1 MTQFIEYV
9 KMALYNIKQN
19 KGRSFLT
26 MLGIIIG
33 ISAVITIVSIGNGI
47 QEEFVEVASLSS
59 INVTVNPEE
68 VDDPNIIT
76 LEDMEAL
83 SVALGDSIDGVVSS
97 FMEFGTTETRKGEFD
112 AYITLTTPDAEGD
125 ETKKEIILG
134 EYFTDVDMQNASMV
148 VVIDRMSAVYLFGT
162 DDVIGMNMDMQIGG
176 SIVSAMIKG
185 IRDVDQAYAEETE
198 ATMEMFG
205 MSMPIMIEMP
215 YTAAQN
221 WGVEYDGFSSVTLYL
236 PNEADENAVA
246 KEAIDVLDVRH
257 GRGEESKF
265 QREAVMDLTMITSVL
280 DAMTAFVAF
289 VASISLLVGGIGVM
303 NIMLVSVTER
313 RREIG
318 IRKALGAKTSSVVTQ
333 FLCESAIISGIG
345 GIIGIMIGGG
355 VAQLIEFTGVG
366 GLSASL
372 SIEAI
377 LLATGFSCGV
387 GIVFGIYPARKAAR
401 MTPIEALRQM

>member
-9 KMALYNIKQN
+9 KMALYNIRQN

-47 QEEFVEVASLSS
+47 QEDFVEVASLSS
-59 INVTVNPEE
+59 INVAVNPEE

-83 SVALGDSIDGVVSS
+83 SDSLGDSIDGVVSS
-97 FMEFGTTETRKGEFD
+97 FMEMGTTETRKGEFD
-112 AYITLTTPDAEGD
+112 TYITLTTPDAEAD
-125 ETKKEIILG
+125 ETKKEIIRG
-134 EYFTDVDMQNASMV
+134 EYFTDVDIQNASMV
-148 VVIDRMSAVYLFGT
+148 VIIDRMSAVYLFGT
-162 DDVIGMNMDMQIGG
+162 DDVIGMNLDMQIGD
-176 SIVSAMIKG
+176 SIVSVTIKG
-185 IRDVDQAYAEETE
+185 IRDVDQAYAEEMA
-198 ATMEMFG
+198 ATYEMFG
-205 MSMPIMIEMP
+205 MNMLIMMEMP

-246 KEAIDVLDVRH
+246 KEAIDVLDMRH

-355 VAQLIEFTGVG
+355 IAQLIEFTGVG